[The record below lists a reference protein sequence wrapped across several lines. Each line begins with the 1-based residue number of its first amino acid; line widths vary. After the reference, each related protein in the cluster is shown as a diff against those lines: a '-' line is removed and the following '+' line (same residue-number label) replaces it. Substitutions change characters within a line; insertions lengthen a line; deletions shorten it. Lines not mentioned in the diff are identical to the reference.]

1 MYGKLLKTIKHCL
14 RKGGICVGKRDKNI
28 TFLRKVFI
36 ALTCCNITIF
46 IIYVPVLQD
55 TFI

>member
-28 TFLRKVFI
+28 TFLHKVII

-46 IIYVPVLQD
+46 VIYVPVLQD
-55 TFI
+55 AFI

>member
-1 MYGKLLKTIKHCL
+1 MVKKLLKTMKHYV
-14 RKGGICVGKRDKNI
+14 RKGGICVGKCDKNI

-36 ALTCCNITIF
+36 ALTCCNIAIF